1 MASKYSSF
9 DIVSIIN
16 LEEVQ
21 NAVNQSMMEIR
32 QRFDFKDSKSLISL
46 DKKES
51 SLILI
56 SDNEPK
62 LRSVIEILEGKLV
75 KRKVPLKGLDYGKT
89 ETAAGDT
96 IRQVVIVQQGI
107 PQIKA
112 KEIVDFIKK
121 LGIKKIQSQIQD
133 DHLRVTGKSK
143 DDLQEVISN
152 LKENDFKIAMTFTN
166 YR

>member
-143 DDLQEVISN
+143 DDLQEVMSK